1 MAPSPIP
8 TSRKSLILK
17 LKLPPPRQTPGKTAK
32 RPTST
37 APARQS
43 LRETTATAAT
53 TTDTTSQPKES
64 LLWAY
69 LLRRENGQLTNR
81 LSTLEEAL
89 NDTTTTATELQ
100 TTLKDVQSV
109 VERLETERQDIRNGM
124 LMLKKVIGEVVLGQ
138 TVGLVTSLR
147 EDIMGLESGIR
158 EVIGK
163 VEELVTQTGES
174 RRGGGVANGT
184 DILLSPMEDTSSGGR
199 GSSLVEEG
207 NQRNA
212 LVDAALDNVDD
223 GTTESGETGK
233 FL

>member
-1 MAPSPIP
+1 M
-8 TSRKSLILK
+8 
-17 LKLPPPRQTPGKTAK
+17 
-32 RPTST
+32 PTST

-43 LRETTATAAT
+43 LTGTTATAAT
-53 TTDTTSQPKES
+53 TTNTATQPKES

-81 LSTLEEAL
+81 LNTIEEAL
-89 NDTTTTATELQ
+89 DDTTTKATELQ
-100 TTLKDVQSV
+100 MTLKDVQSV
-109 VERLETERQDIRNGM
+109 VEKLEAERQEVSNGM
-124 LMLKKVIGEVVLGQ
+124 VMLKKVIGEVVLGQ
-138 TVGLVTSLR
+138 TVGLVTALR
-147 EDIMGLESGIR
+147 EDVIGLQSGIR

-163 VEELVTQTGES
+163 VEELVSQTGES
-174 RRGGGVANGT
+174 RRRRCVADGT
-184 DILLSPMEDTSSGGR
+184 GILLSPTEDTSSGGR

-207 NQRNA
+207 NQRNT